1 MADTSSDESA
11 SSTDSKADRDFVT
24 ANKDP
29 QFLENQMPPYHR
41 GCGTRKN
48 QYDNRQ
54 DWKKRFRYLSYKD
67 FLLHTRS
74 AIDKQTGEESGEDL
88 SPTQTKER
96 EDNKWDR
103 DLYADDKGQGE
114 IYEELD
120 SDEEELGFTGHVCKE
135 LNLMPFDSVI
145 DLQTDGHIP
154 EIVVVPSAQFV
165 REISNGKK

>member
-41 GCGTRKN
+41 GRGTRKN

-54 DWKKRFRYLSYKD
+54 DWKKD
-67 FLLHTRS
+67 FVTCLTR
-74 AIDKQTGEESGEDL
+74 TFCFTRGEESGEDL

-120 SDEEELGFTGHVCKE
+120 SDEELGFTGHVCKE
-135 LNLMPFDSVI
+135 LNLMPFDSVT